1 MVAQLRRIIL
11 DCAVEL
17 SPKTPVYATLI
28 GVAASL
34 VRHTILLLTR
44 SGALCR
50 GYGLLRIYTA
60 L

>member
-50 GYGLLRIYTA
+50 GYGLLRN
-60 L
+60 